1 MDMRE
6 FRYQQDWPSRVLA
19 IFSLILASLALG
31 YVVLQGQFAVTQE
44 AMVKQFDQRLQD
56 QLAQRQPEW
65 TALVSDL
72 RQSQESYKDNNSKE
86 LEKFLTEANDRIQQ
100 TVADALSDRQEQY
113 QTLVAQQD
121 KRLQT
126 MEESIHRVTT
136 ARPAVPADSAVAQG
150 SAAQGTGGQGTGGQ
164 GTGGQGSGSPA
175 AAGQQ
180 PAAGGDGIA
189 PASATEPVVLDVEP
203 TTYDAELIVV
213 NRGTKPVSIDR
224 LHFVPTDFLSTGKL
238 VMEPTP
244 ATATSLTF
252 ATTDNSS
259 ASSGDH
265 GVYDMRLPSPMTLQ
279 PGDRVMLRV
288 GIDNAKHQGWALVGD
303 LTLMQGQT
311 KLGRLSRLAAPFS
324 LR

>member
-86 LEKFLTEANDRIQQ
+86 LDKFLADANDRIQQ
-100 TVADALSDRQEQY
+100 AVADALADRQEKY

-150 SAAQGTGGQGTGGQ
+150 AAAQSA
-164 GTGGQGSGSPA
+164 GGQGSGSQA

-180 PAAGGDGIA
+180 PAAASGDGIA
-189 PASATEPVVLDVEP
+189 PATATEPVVLDVEP
-203 TTYDAELIVV
+203 TTYDAELVVV